1 MAQDTAQGSV
11 RATDGK
17 GQAVKRKAE
26 RRAKRKSVLFPTA
39 VRGRGSWILAALT
52 VPIMAIALLSA
63 SLSVAL
69 GEAARGWQKQMRGQ
83 YTLEIPH
90 RQNGEQ
96 IFGHGDAATSR
107 QDEYAREVAGFL
119 EESDEV
125 RSVIEIPEA
134 DLRKLVEPWLGVLPP
149 ELNLPKL
156 YEVTPRNPEA
166 GLSDRLIAAL
176 GEVAPTVRL
185 EQYSAWSEP
194 LLETANGLGLVSRGA
209 LVLAITAFVL
219 VILLIV
225 RATLASDR
233 STVRLLR
240 QMGATDGFISHEVSR
255 FALRTGGLGAL
266 GGVVLVAPLL
276 WVLEDQLSGPLAG
289 FLGWQ
294 IWLLLVVSPFLA
306 AGLALCAAHLSA
318 RWMLR
323 AE

>member
-1 MAQDTAQGSV
+1 MAKDTRHS
-11 RATDGK
+11 TSGK
-17 GQAVKRKAE
+17 GRVVKRRS
-26 RRAKRKSVLFPTA
+26 RRRNVLFPTA
-39 VRGRGSWILAALT
+39 VRGRGSWILGALT

-90 RQNGEQ
+90 RQSGEQ
-96 IFGHGDAATSR
+96 IFGHGDASTSA
-107 QDEYAREVAGFL
+107 QDQFAQEVAGFL
-119 EESDEV
+119 AESDEV
-125 RSVIEIPEA
+125 HSVEEIPEA
-134 DLRKLVEPWLGVLPP
+134 DLRTLVEPWLGVLPP

-156 YEVTPRNPEA
+156 YEVTPRDAEA
-166 GLSDRLIAAL
+166 GLSDTLVAAL
-176 GEVAPTVRL
+176 AEVAPAVRL

-194 LLETANGLGLVSRGA
+194 LLETASGLQLVSSGA
-209 LVLAITAFVL
+209 LVLAVGAFVL

-240 QMGATDGFISHEVSR
+240 QMGATDEFISREVSH

-266 GGVVLVAPLL
+266 GGVVFVAPLL
-276 WVLEDQLSGPLAG
+276 WVLQDQLSGPLAG

-306 AGLALCAAHLSA
+306 AAMALCAARLSA